1 MNGGLLSVNVA
12 SKPYHE
18 LSEHYQYIHLL
29 LLISV
34 SVVKL
39 RGRLPVNLLPASE
52 AVLLL
57 LLFALVWTEGGTGD
71 TVCQST
77 AKMSSR
83 HNLHLVI
90 GD

>member
-1 MNGGLLSVNVA
+1 MNDGLLFVSVS

-18 LSEHYQYIHLL
+18 SYEHYQYIHL

-57 LLFALVWTEGGTGD
+57 LLFALVWPEGGTGG